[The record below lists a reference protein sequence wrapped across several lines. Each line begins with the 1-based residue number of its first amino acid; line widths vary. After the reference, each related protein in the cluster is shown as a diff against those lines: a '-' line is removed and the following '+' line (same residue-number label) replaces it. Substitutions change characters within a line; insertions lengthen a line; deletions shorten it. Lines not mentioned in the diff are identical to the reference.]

1 MRASS
6 PPSPARSNTEATG
19 RDVPPLRM
27 LAVATGSWCVDA
39 LMLALLTWGAGV
51 PAEAAFWTVTLGG
64 LASGAGFG
72 VAFLLR
78 WNRRPRDRYLTLPQ
92 LLAASTV
99 ALTAAALS
107 PAVAMPLAAVLF
119 IVFAFAALRMT
130 PRQLLF
136 AWAGIT
142 VGLAAVVSSLEAP
155 PALPAATPLQAA
167 LSTIWIS
174 LSLGRCA
181 LLGLYGARLR
191 RELVQRGRELAD
203 ATGRLERLAMRDALT
218 GALNRRAIMDALDT
232 ALQGIDAQGGP
243 LAVALVDLD
252 HFKGIND
259 RFGHPVG
266 DDVLRRFVTVAAR
279 SLRVSDRIGRWG
291 GEEFLVVLPAS
302 GGAETA
308 RAVADRLRE
317 AVAHH
322 PWTEF
327 GEALAVTVSV
337 GVALA
342 RPGMTASE
350 LLGRAD
356 LSLYRAKRSGR
367 DRVCI
372 DGGDAHAESGP
383 APSALGAPGMG
394 GTA

>member
-1 MRASS
+1 
-6 PPSPARSNTEATG
+6 
-19 RDVPPLRM
+19 M
-27 LAVATGSWCVDA
+27 LAAATGSWGIDA
-39 LMLALLTWGAGV
+39 LMLALLSWGAGV
-51 PAEAAFWTVTLGG
+51 PAYAAFWAVSIGALLIGG
-64 LASGAGFG
+64 GF
-72 VAFLLR
+72 ALMFALR
-78 WNRRPRDRYLTLPQ
+78 WNLHFRDRSLTLPQ
-92 LLAASTV
+92 LLAAAAV
-99 ALTAAALS
+99 ALSAAALA

-119 IVFAFAALRMT
+119 IVFAFAALRVT

-142 VGLAAVVSSLEAP
+142 VGLAAVVSAADVP

-167 LSTIWIS
+167 LTTVWVS

-232 ALQGIDAQGGP
+232 ALESIDTTAGP
-243 LAVALVDLD
+243 LAIALVDLD

-302 GGAETA
+302 GGADAA
-308 RAVADRLRE
+308 RAVAERLRE
-317 AVAHH
+317 AVARHS
-322 PWTEF
+322 WSEF
-327 GEALAVTVSV
+327 GDALEVTVSV

-342 RPGMTASE
+342 RPGMTSSE

-367 DRVCI
+367 DRVCV
-372 DGGDAHAESGP
+372 DGGDSRGDRQGEAGCDAG
-383 APSALGAPGMG
+383 AALRRLGTFGTGGSA
-394 GTA
+394 

>member
-1 MRASS
+1 
-6 PPSPARSNTEATG
+6 
-19 RDVPPLRM
+19 
-27 LAVATGSWCVDA
+27 
-39 LMLALLTWGAGV
+39 
-51 PAEAAFWTVTLGG
+51 
-64 LASGAGFG
+64 
-72 VAFLLR
+72 
-78 WNRRPRDRYLTLPQ
+78 
-92 LLAASTV
+92 
-99 ALTAAALS
+99 
-107 PAVAMPLAAVLF
+107 MPLAAVLF

-142 VGLAAVVSSLEAP
+142 VGLAAVVSSLEVP

-167 LSTIWIS
+167 LSTIWVS

-232 ALQGIDAQGGP
+232 ALASVDTTGGP

-302 GGAETA
+302 GGSDAA

-317 AVAHH
+317 AVATH

-327 GEALAVTVSV
+327 GEALQVTVSV

-342 RPGMTASE
+342 RPGMTPGE
-350 LLGRAD
+350 LLARAD

-367 DRVCI
+367 DRVCV
-372 DGGDAHAESGP
+372 DGGDTPSQSAVTLP
-383 APSALGAPGMG
+383 AIDAPGIG
-394 GTA
+394 GTG

>member
-1 MRASS
+1 MRQN
-6 PPSPARSNTEATG
+6 PTRSDVRTTAAAG
-19 RDVPPLRM
+19 RDMAPPRM
-27 LAVATGSWCVDA
+27 LAVASGSWAVDA
-39 LMLALLTWGAGV
+39 LMLGLLTWVAGV
-51 PAEAAFWTVTLGG
+51 PAQAAFWTVAIGGTLS
-64 LASGAGFG
+64 AAGFG
-72 VAFLLR
+72 LAFALR
-78 WNRRPRDRYLTLPQ
+78 WNRHSRDRYLTLPQ
-92 LLAASTV
+92 LFGASCV
-99 ALTAAALS
+99 ALIAAAQS
-107 PAVAMPLAAVLF
+107 PAVAMPMSVVLF

-130 PRQLLF
+130 TRQLLF

-142 VGLAAVVSSLEAP
+142 VGLAAVIAAAPTP

-167 LSTIWIS
+167 LSTIWLS

-181 LLGLYGARLR
+181 LLGLYGAGLR
-191 RELVQRGRELAD
+191 RQLVQRGRELAD

-218 GALNRRAIMDALDT
+218 GALNRRAIMEALDA
-232 ALQGIDAQGGP
+232 ALDAADPQAGP

-302 GGAETA
+302 GGAEAA
-308 RAVADRLRE
+308 RMVADRLRE
-317 AVAHH
+317 AVATH
-322 PWTEF
+322 PWSEF
-327 GEALAVTVSV
+327 GAELEVTVSV

-342 RPGMTASE
+342 RPGMTQGE

-356 LSLYRAKRSGR
+356 LSLYRAKRAGR
-367 DRVCI
+367 DRVCV
-372 DGGDAHAESGP
+372 DGGDARDETDSTVLPGSGTQ
-383 APSALGAPGMG
+383 AA
-394 GTA
+394 